1 MIHVDQDRITPGVRN
16 RAPALRMSMQDKT
29 QETAGVSTE
38 ARNDSREA
46 PGAPQP
52 DAGTGE
58 AQAAPRPVGRP
69 RRPPPSLSR
78 TTVSPINADRPVFTL
93 SVAADLLGMHPR
105 TLRIYEEEG
114 LVVPARTETKRRRYS
129 QNDIKRFQFIQ
140 HLTQRLRVNLAGVRI
155 ILEMMNALEDCG
167 VDFTPRLY
175 EMSDQLVGAE
185 PES

>member
-1 MIHVDQDRITPGVRN
+1 MPDQKQGHIT
-16 RAPALRMSMQDKT
+16 AD
-29 QETAGVSTE
+29 
-38 ARNDSREA
+38 
-46 PGAPQP
+46 P
-52 DAGTGE
+52 DLFEGDEMEPHAD
-58 AQAAPRPVGRP
+58 
-69 RRPPPSLSR
+69 PPPSGVVSSIGMGRRNNRRGLPPLSR

-155 ILEMMNALEDCG
+155 ILEMMNTLEGCG
-167 VDFTPRLY
+167 IDFTNRLY
-175 EMSDQLVGAE
+175 EMADQMEDAAAE
-185 PES
+185 EE